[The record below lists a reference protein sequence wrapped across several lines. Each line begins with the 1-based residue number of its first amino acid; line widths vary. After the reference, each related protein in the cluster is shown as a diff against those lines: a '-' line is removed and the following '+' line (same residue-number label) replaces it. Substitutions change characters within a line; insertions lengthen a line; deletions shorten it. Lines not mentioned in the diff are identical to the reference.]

1 MRRLL
6 EVERMLRLG
15 ENSLFLV
22 GEERVFMNEEQRL
35 MNCLLA
41 LDEADDLQEAE
52 AHAAVEEAEKQLR
65 NAKYRLIE
73 IKGRNE
79 TKDRIYE
86 QYRKLWESEA
96 KLLGELAT
104 EVANDTAALGI
115 TNIVRPELLALHN
128 GNGVGA

>member
-6 EVERMLRLG
+6 EVDRMLRLG

-22 GEERVFMNEEQRL
+22 GEERECLTQEQRL
-35 MNCLLA
+35 MDGLLA

-52 AHAAVEEAEKQLR
+52 AQAAVEEAEKQARMAKWRLEEIRSR
-65 NAKYRLIE
+65 NA
-73 IKGRNE
+73 

-86 QYRKLWESEA
+86 KYRELWADET

-104 EVANDTAALGI
+104 ESGRRHGRARDHQHRAPRTLGAAS
-115 TNIVRPELLALHN
+115 
-128 GNGVGA
+128 